1 MVISINIV
9 SQSIGLKQAGY
20 SLSDLLMN
28 VLIISPIS
36 IRCKRAG
43 GAEIYLYDIINCV
56 KDQKTLVLTSYNETG
71 VYRDSNYL
79 EYAITQHEFFFPIA
93 LIKFI
98 RFFRSYDIIIEN
110 ISKFPTVWPLILS
123 KLLLKPLIV
132 IVHHIHGKTLFKEL
146 PPIIA
151 LLMYVYEKLSLKL
164 YSLFVTHVI
173 VVSESTK
180 EELIKLGFPE
190 HKISVIHPA
199 YNPRLG
205 MCCSSALDKEPLL
218 VVYVG
223 RVKKYKRL
231 EHLVKAIEIVRQRI
245 PSVKCIIAGKGDKEV
260 YMKLRDI
267 IKKSGLESSITIIG
281 EVSEK
286 EKCELLRR
294 ASVFVNPSMKEGFS
308 ISTLEAQ
315 ACGTPVVGYEIPGLV
330 NCVKNNVTG
339 LLVTDGDYRE
349 LAKAI
354 LRILMDEKLRL
365 EMSKNAM
372 MWAQSFYWDLSSK
385 KLSDLLARLSRRR

>member
-1 MVISINIV
+1 M
-9 SQSIGLKQAGY
+9 
-20 SLSDLLMN
+20 D

-36 IRCKRAG
+36 IKCKRAG
-43 GAEIYLYDIINCV
+43 GAENYLYEIINHV
-56 KDQKTLVLTSYNETG
+56 KDHKALVLTSCNEMG

-79 EYAITQHEFFFPIA
+79 EYTITLREFFFSIA

-164 YSLFVTHVI
+164 YSLLVTHVI

-190 HKISVIHPA
+190 HKISVIYPA
-199 YNPRLG
+199 YNPRLK
-205 MCCSSALDKEPLL
+205 MCCNSALDKEPFL

-267 IKKSGLESSITIIG
+267 IKKSGLESSITIVG

-315 ACGTPVVGYEIPGLV
+315 ACGIPVVGYEIPGLV